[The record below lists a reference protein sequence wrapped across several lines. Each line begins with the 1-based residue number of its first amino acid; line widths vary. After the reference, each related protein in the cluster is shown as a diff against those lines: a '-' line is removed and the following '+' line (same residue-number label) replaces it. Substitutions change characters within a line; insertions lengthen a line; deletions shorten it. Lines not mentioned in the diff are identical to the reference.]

1 MASILNAGRGIR
13 AKEQINMILVT
24 DEEYASYLDS
34 VRSLPKKEQKKWKRQ
49 NEKTDGSTSTI
60 RFDGQGFYAQW
71 LNSRVEVKSQSMI
84 ASLTKEHDAHKGHI
98 SKVQIEDF
106 QDTQA
111 VHSAIDQMLVDTH
124 TGKHTSRNHPIAVPT
139 KPGQPVRG

>member
-1 MASILNAGRGIR
+1 MASMLDASRGIR
-13 AKEQINMILVT
+13 VKEQINMILVT
-24 DEEYASYLDS
+24 DEEYMSYLDS
-34 VRSLPKKEQKKWKRQ
+34 VRSLPKNEQKKWKRQ

-60 RFDGQGFYAQW
+60 RFDGQSFYAQW

-84 ASLTKEHDAHKGHI
+84 ADMVKECDASKGYI
-98 SKVQIEDF
+98 SKVQIGDF
-106 QDTQA
+106 QDTRA
-111 VHSAIDQMLVDTH
+111 VHAAMDQMLVGTH